1 MIDQDQDG
9 FIDADDLKEI
19 FTSLGADPNDDF
31 VNEMIAE
38 APGKIIKES
47 QTDSGQMALKKVLR
61 ARPIKERLS
70 KINDISGAINFT
82 MFLTLFGQN
91 MNSTDP
97 LETLEQAFSIFDETG
112 SGKIKKSDLEF
123 LLKNIGDRY
132 TQQQVRFSN

>member
-1 MIDQDQDG
+1 M
-9 FIDADDLKEI
+9 
-19 FTSLGADPNDDF
+19 
-31 VNEMIAE
+31 E
-38 APGKIIKES
+38 A
-47 QTDSGQMALKKVLR
+47 LR

>member
-38 APGKIIKES
+38 APGKIIKGSPTEK
-47 QTDSGQMALKKVLR
+47 QV
-61 ARPIKERLS
+61 P
-70 KINDISGAINFT
+70 KINDILGAINFT